1 MNKQM
6 ICTAVGAVGSFIASI
21 FGGWDTALATL
32 LIFMAV
38 DYITGLLVAGVFHA
52 SPKSENGALESK
64 AGFKGLIRKGLV
76 LVVILVAC
84 RMDMLLGVNYIR
96 DAACIAFIVN
106 ELISMVENFGLM
118 GVPFPEPIKEA
129 IELLQKRV
137 KSNEQE
143 LDKYERG
150 IRI

>member
-1 MNKQM
+1 MNKHM
-6 ICTAVGAVGSFIASI
+6 ICTAIGAVGSFIASI

-129 IELLQKRV
+129 IELLQK
-137 KSNEQE
+137 KGEKQ
-143 LDKYERG
+143 
-150 IRI
+150 

>member
-6 ICTAVGAVGSFIASI
+6 ICTAIGAVGSFIASI
-21 FGGWDTALATL
+21 FGGWDTALVTL

-76 LVVILVAC
+76 IVVILVAC

-129 IELLQKRV
+129 IELLQK
-137 KSNEQE
+137 KG
-143 LDKYERG
+143 DGK
-150 IRI
+150 

>member
-52 SPKSENGALESK
+52 SPTSENGALESK

-129 IELLQKRV
+129 IELLQK
-137 KSNEQE
+137 KGEKQ
-143 LDKYERG
+143 
-150 IRI
+150 

>member
-1 MNKQM
+1 MNKHM
-6 ICTAVGAVGSFIASI
+6 ICTAIGAVGSFIASI
-21 FGGWDTALATL
+21 FGGWDTALVTL

-129 IELLQKRV
+129 IELLQK
-137 KSNEQE
+137 KG
-143 LDKYERG
+143 DGK
-150 IRI
+150 

>member
-1 MNKQM
+1 MRGLSDRALNNDHFTGGIVLAIQ
-6 ICTAVGAVGSFIASI
+6 GDGRQLIAI
-21 FGGWDTALATL
+21 RLDR
-32 LIFMAV
+32 
-38 DYITGLLVAGVFHA
+38 GLDR
-52 SPKSENGALESK
+52 
-64 AGFKGLIRKGLV
+64 IV

-129 IELLQKRV
+129 IELLQK
-137 KSNEQE
+137 KGEKQ
-143 LDKYERG
+143 
-150 IRI
+150 

>member
-1 MNKQM
+1 MNKHM
-6 ICTAVGAVGSFIASI
+6 ICTAIGAVGSFIASI

-64 AGFKGLIRKGLV
+64 AGYKGLIRKGLV

-129 IELLQKRV
+129 IELLQK
-137 KSNEQE
+137 KGEKQ
-143 LDKYERG
+143 
-150 IRI
+150 

>member
-21 FGGWDTALATL
+21 FGGWDTALVTL

-129 IELLQKRV
+129 IELLQK
-137 KSNEQE
+137 KGEKQ
-143 LDKYERG
+143 
-150 IRI
+150 

>member
-6 ICTAVGAVGSFIASI
+6 ICTAIGAVGSFIASI

-129 IELLQKRV
+129 LELLQK
-137 KSNEQE
+137 KG
-143 LDKYERG
+143 DGK
-150 IRI
+150 

>member
-1 MNKQM
+1 MW
-6 ICTAVGAVGSFIASI
+6 ILIVS
-21 FGGWDTALATL
+21 L
-32 LIFMAV
+32 LLL
-38 DYITGLLVAGVFHA
+38 TLVALIAGHIRNRRLQ
-52 SPKSENGALESK
+52 KKIENGELESK

-129 IELLQKRV
+129 IELLQK
-137 KSNEQE
+137 KG
-143 LDKYERG
+143 DGK
-150 IRI
+150 

>member
-129 IELLQKRV
+129 IELLQKMGDG
-137 KSNEQE
+137 K
-143 LDKYERG
+143 
-150 IRI
+150 

>member
-96 DAACIAFIVN
+96 DAACIAFILN

-129 IELLQKRV
+129 IELLQK
-137 KSNEQE
+137 KGDN
-143 LDKYERG
+143 K
-150 IRI
+150 

>member
-129 IELLQKRV
+129 IELLQK
-137 KSNEQE
+137 KG
-143 LDKYERG
+143 DGK
-150 IRI
+150 

>member
-6 ICTAVGAVGSFIASI
+6 ICTAIGAVGSFIASI

-38 DYITGLLVAGVFHA
+38 DYITGLLVFHA

-129 IELLQKRV
+129 IELLQK
-137 KSNEQE
+137 KG
-143 LDKYERG
+143 DGK
-150 IRI
+150 

>member
-21 FGGWDTALATL
+21 FGGWDTALVTL

-129 IELLQKRV
+129 IELLQK
-137 KSNEQE
+137 KG
-143 LDKYERG
+143 DGK
-150 IRI
+150 

>member
-6 ICTAVGAVGSFIASI
+6 ICTAIGAVGSFIASI

-129 IELLQKRV
+129 IELLQK
-137 KSNEQE
+137 KGDN
-143 LDKYERG
+143 K
-150 IRI
+150 

>member
-6 ICTAVGAVGSFIASI
+6 ICTAIGAVGSFIASI

-76 LVVILVAC
+76 LVIILVAC

-129 IELLQKRV
+129 IELLQK
-137 KSNEQE
+137 KG
-143 LDKYERG
+143 DGK
-150 IRI
+150 

>member
-1 MNKQM
+1 MNKHM
-6 ICTAVGAVGSFIASI
+6 ICTAIGAVGSFIASI
-21 FGGWDTALATL
+21 FGGWDTALVTL

-129 IELLQKRV
+129 IELLQK
-137 KSNEQE
+137 KGEKQ
-143 LDKYERG
+143 
-150 IRI
+150 

>member
-129 IELLQKRV
+129 IELLQK
-137 KSNEQE
+137 KGEKQ
-143 LDKYERG
+143 
-150 IRI
+150 

>member
-52 SPKSENGALESK
+52 SPKSKNGALESK

-129 IELLQKRV
+129 IELLQK
-137 KSNEQE
+137 KGEKQ
-143 LDKYERG
+143 
-150 IRI
+150 

>member
-6 ICTAVGAVGSFIASI
+6 ICTAIGAVGSFIASI
-21 FGGWDTALATL
+21 FGGWDTALVTL

-129 IELLQKRV
+129 IELLQK
-137 KSNEQE
+137 KGEKQ
-143 LDKYERG
+143 
-150 IRI
+150 

>member
-6 ICTAVGAVGSFIASI
+6 ICTAIGAVGSFIASI

-52 SPKSENGALESK
+52 SPKSENEALESK

-129 IELLQKRV
+129 IELLQNKGDG
-137 KSNEQE
+137 K
-143 LDKYERG
+143 
-150 IRI
+150 

>member
-1 MNKQM
+1 MKEG
-6 ICTAVGAVGSFIASI
+6 ICTAVGVVGSAIAAA
-21 FGGWDTALATL
+21 FGGWDQALVTL
-32 LIFMAV
+32 VIFMV
-38 DYITGLLVAGVFHA
+38 IDYLSGLIVAGIFHN
-52 SPKSENGALESK
+52 SRKTENGALESK

-129 IELLQKRV
+129 IELLQK
-137 KSNEQE
+137 KGEKQ
-143 LDKYERG
+143 
-150 IRI
+150 

>member
-38 DYITGLLVAGVFHA
+38 DYITGLLVAGAFPA

-129 IELLQKRV
+129 IELLQK
-137 KSNEQE
+137 KGEKQ
-143 LDKYERG
+143 
-150 IRI
+150 

>member
-6 ICTAVGAVGSFIASI
+6 VCTAIGAVGSFIASI

-129 IELLQKRV
+129 IELLQK
-137 KSNEQE
+137 KG
-143 LDKYERG
+143 DGK
-150 IRI
+150 

>member
-6 ICTAVGAVGSFIASI
+6 ICTAIGAVGSFIASI

-84 RMDMLLGVNYIR
+84 RMDMLVGVNYIR

-129 IELLQKRV
+129 IELLQNKGDG
-137 KSNEQE
+137 K
-143 LDKYERG
+143 
-150 IRI
+150 

>member
-1 MNKQM
+1 MNKHM
-6 ICTAVGAVGSFIASI
+6 ICTAIGAVGSFIASI
-21 FGGWDTALATL
+21 FGGWDTALVTL

-84 RMDMLLGVNYIR
+84 RMDMLLGINYIR

-129 IELLQKRV
+129 IELLQK
-137 KSNEQE
+137 KGEKQ
-143 LDKYERG
+143 
-150 IRI
+150 

>member
-6 ICTAVGAVGSFIASI
+6 ICTAIGAVGSFIASI

-52 SPKSENGALESK
+52 SSKSENGALESK

-129 IELLQKRV
+129 IELLQK
-137 KSNEQE
+137 KGEKQ
-143 LDKYERG
+143 
-150 IRI
+150 

>member
-129 IELLQKRV
+129 IELLQNKGDG
-137 KSNEQE
+137 K
-143 LDKYERG
+143 
-150 IRI
+150 

>member
-1 MNKQM
+1 MNMNKQM
-6 ICTAVGAVGSFIASI
+6 ICTAIGAVGSFIASI

-129 IELLQKRV
+129 IELLQNKG
-137 KSNEQE
+137 
-143 LDKYERG
+143 DKE
-150 IRI
+150 

>member
-6 ICTAVGAVGSFIASI
+6 ICTAIGAVGSFIASI

-38 DYITGLLVAGVFHA
+38 DYITGLLVAGLFHA

-118 GVPFPEPIKEA
+118 GVSFPEPIKEA
-129 IELLQKRV
+129 IELLQK
-137 KSNEQE
+137 KGEKQ
-143 LDKYERG
+143 
-150 IRI
+150 

>member
-6 ICTAVGAVGSFIASI
+6 ICTAIGAVGSFIASI

-96 DAACIAFIVN
+96 DAAGIAFIVN

-129 IELLQKRV
+129 IELLQK
-137 KSNEQE
+137 KGEKQ
-143 LDKYERG
+143 
-150 IRI
+150 

>member
-6 ICTAVGAVGSFIASI
+6 ICTAIGAVGSFIASI

-129 IELLQKRV
+129 IELLQNKG
-137 KSNEQE
+137 
-143 LDKYERG
+143 DKE
-150 IRI
+150 

>member
-6 ICTAVGAVGSFIASI
+6 ICTAIGAVGSFIASI

-38 DYITGLLVAGVFHA
+38 AYITGLLVAGVFHA

-129 IELLQKRV
+129 IELLQK
-137 KSNEQE
+137 KGEKQ
-143 LDKYERG
+143 
-150 IRI
+150 

>member
-6 ICTAVGAVGSFIASI
+6 ICTAIWAAGSFIASI

-129 IELLQKRV
+129 IELLQK
-137 KSNEQE
+137 KDDN
-143 LDKYERG
+143 K
-150 IRI
+150 

>member
-6 ICTAVGAVGSFIASI
+6 MCTAIGAVGSFIASI

-129 IELLQKRV
+129 IELLQK
-137 KSNEQE
+137 KGEKQ
-143 LDKYERG
+143 
-150 IRI
+150 

>member
-6 ICTAVGAVGSFIASI
+6 ICAAIGAVGSFIASI

-32 LIFMAV
+32 LVFMAV

-129 IELLQKRV
+129 IELLQK
-137 KSNEQE
+137 KGEKQ
-143 LDKYERG
+143 
-150 IRI
+150 